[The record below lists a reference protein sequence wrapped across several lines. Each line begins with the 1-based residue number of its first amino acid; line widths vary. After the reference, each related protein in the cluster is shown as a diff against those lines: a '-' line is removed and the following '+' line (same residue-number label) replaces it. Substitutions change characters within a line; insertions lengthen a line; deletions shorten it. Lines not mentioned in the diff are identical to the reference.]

1 LNVSLIGLSA
11 LWATNSFRAAAC
23 SVAAHCRAVNK
34 DQQFVPERDRVL
46 LRQLCRKLFLRRI
59 APTKSNTDDDGS
71 FPANSSTHQTLA
83 A

>member
-1 LNVSLIGLSA
+1 
-11 LWATNSFRAAAC
+11 
-23 SVAAHCRAVNK
+23 VNK

-46 LRQLCRKLFLRRI
+46 LRQLCWKLFLRRI
-59 APTKSNTDDDGS
+59 APTKSNTDDGS